1 MVFRE
6 ETRRKAYAIE
16 FPKWSQIKCQM
27 NLKDLIDLSSHHG
40 INSCEN
46 KINSKINYNQ

>member
-1 MVFRE
+1 
-6 ETRRKAYAIE
+6 
-16 FPKWSQIKCQM
+16 M
-27 NLKDLIDLSSHHG
+27 NLNDLIDLSRHNG